1 MPRDGEKEAEQS
13 RLWGPCDSE
22 LILSVWGSAW
32 RDVGNCPTTRKQV
45 KSLHRW
51 LVDPTMESAGASEGS
66 GGRAPPTILRAHQEL
81 MPPVVGLG
89 VSQDPV
95 AGLFFFFFY
104 VLWALQMVCCHQG
117 LNNCGCLKSIGKWP
131 LWVVLTLGPSPS
143 GQDGMVWFSSPN
155 SQEPA

>member
-95 AGLFFFFFY
+95 AGLFFFFF
-104 VLWALQMVCCHQG
+104 MFSG
-117 LNNCGCLKSIGKWP
+117 LCRWFAVTKG
-131 LWVVLTLGPSPS
+131 LTTAG
-143 GQDGMVWFSSPN
+143 V
-155 SQEPA
+155 